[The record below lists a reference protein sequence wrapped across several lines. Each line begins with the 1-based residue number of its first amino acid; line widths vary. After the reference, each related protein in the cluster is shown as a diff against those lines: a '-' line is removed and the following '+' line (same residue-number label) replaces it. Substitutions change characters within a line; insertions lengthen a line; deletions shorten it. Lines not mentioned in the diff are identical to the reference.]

1 MQQSL
6 ESSANNEA
14 QGLSALQAVLQH
26 DALLLDAEKQIR
38 SRTIHKWLASPTAAG
53 SAPGIGN
60 PIPADVLVVDEASMV
75 DIHLA
80 VRLMRAVSPEA
91 RVILLGDKHQL
102 AAVATS
108 CLMPPFL
115 SSLW

>member
-1 MQQSL
+1 M
-6 ESSANNEA
+6 AGIA
-14 QGLSALQAVLQH
+14 
-26 DALLLDAEKQIR
+26 
-38 SRTIHKWLASPTAAG
+38 TAAG
-53 SAPGIGN
+53 SCPGIGN

-102 AAVATS
+102 AAVGPGAVFAEIS
-108 CLMPPFL
+108 DGKGALRAWGSRRAGEEL
-115 SSLW
+115 ALWERHSHRPAGSGD

>member
-1 MQQSL
+1 MRFCWML
-6 ESSANNEA
+6 
-14 QGLSALQAVLQH
+14 
-26 DALLLDAEKQIR
+26 R
-38 SRTIHKWLASPTAAG
+38 SRFAHGRFTNGWHRPPAAG

-102 AAVATS
+102 AAVGPGAVFAEIS
-108 CLMPPFL
+108 DGKGALARMGQ
-115 SSLW
+115 S

>member
-6 ESSANNEA
+6 ESSANNA
-14 QGLSALQAVLQH
+14 AKGLSALQAVLQH

-80 VRLMRAVSPEA
+80 VRLMPGGFTRSA
-91 RVILLGDKHQL
+91 RHSFGRQAPTRCRGAWGCIRGD
-102 AAVATS
+102 
-108 CLMPPFL
+108 F
-115 SSLW
+115 